1 MGLRARVMQ
10 GSLYLILREG
20 LGMLISIGAVLLVT
34 RTIGPA
40 QYGIFTAAYSVCA
53 FLQGIGHLGIG
64 LYLVRQE
71 GEQVEKDYHQAFT
84 LMGLIGGAVV
94 AIALLSLPAIQSW
107 VNIKGFAPIFESIVL
122 CSLITILS
130 QAPLAKLE
138 RNLEFKRIAWVE
150 LLGQLLLFLVAL
162 PLATRG
168 FGAWAP
174 TIGWCAQQIQTFIL
188 LCCTAR
194 YRPSFHWDWARI
206 KPMLSYGFGVS
217 ASGWVWYTK
226 TLINPLVVGRLAGET
241 VVGQI
246 ALAIRLLDV
255 LSFVKSATYR
265 ISIAALAQMQNDAS
279 RLRNAISEGM
289 ELQILVL
296 GPVLIVASWIAPLI
310 FPPVFGQEW
319 LPALAIFPVMAIPYL
334 GSAAFNLHCS
344 ALYVLK
350 RNVEVTVFHAVYVI
364 LFGIL
369 TLLLV
374 PRLGIFGYAWSEAI
388 AVIAY
393 GITHFYISR
402 FIGSPNYSL
411 SILWWMAFALAL
423 FSYQLGWW
431 VVAGLVFVFLLPDTR
446 QRILHYFKT
455 IRELKA
461 S

>member
-1 MGLRARVMQ
+1 MGLRSKIMQ
-10 GSLYLILREG
+10 GSLYLIFREG
-20 LGMLISIGAVLLVT
+20 LGMVISIGAVLLVT

-40 QYGIFTAAYSVCA
+40 QYGIFTVAYSLCS

-71 GEQVEKDYHQAFT
+71 GEQTEKDYHQAFT
-84 LMGLIGGAVV
+84 LLTLIGGSVI
-94 AIALLSLPAIQSW
+94 AISLLSLPLIQSW
-107 VNIKGFAPIFESIVL
+107 VKINGFTPIFTSLLL
-122 CSLITILS
+122 CSMLNILS

-138 RNLEFKRIAWVE
+138 RNLEFKGIAWVE
-150 LLGQLLLFLVAL
+150 LLGQLLLFLIAL
-162 PLATRG
+162 PLAMRG

-188 LCCTAR
+188 LCFTAR
-194 YRPSFHWDWARI
+194 YRPSLYWHWERMQ
-206 KPMLSYGFGVS
+206 PMLSYGFSVS

-226 TLINPLVVGRLAGET
+226 HLINPLVVGRLAGET

-255 LSFVKSATYR
+255 LSFVKGATYR
-265 ISIAALAQMQNDAS
+265 ISIAALAQMQSDPK

-296 GPVLIVASWIAPLI
+296 GPVLVLASWIGPII
-310 FPPVFGQEW
+310 FPPIFGPEW
-319 LPALAIFPVMAIPYL
+319 LPVMVIFPVLAIPYL

-350 RNVEVTVFHAVYVI
+350 RNVEVTIFHAAYVV

-374 PRLGIFGYAWSEAI
+374 PRIGILGYGWAEAI

-393 GITHFYISR
+393 SITHLYISR
-402 FIGSPNYSL
+402 FIGSPNYS
-411 SILWWMAFALAL
+411 IAMLWWMAFTLAL
-423 FSYQLGWW
+423 FTYQLGWW
-431 VVAGLVFVFLLPDTR
+431 VSVGLIFVLLLPETR
-446 QRILHYFKT
+446 QRILHYFNS